1 MHLSFASPWVDTL
14 DIPGEPTG
22 TQGEWHSFGI
32 YFFPCGGEDLFSFG
46 NDFAGPRGHTD
57 GICSRQC
64 DRHSEKIPY
73 LVLLSMCENDKKAWK
88 KIRYIYLLFLP
99 MKSKY

>member
-32 YFFPCGGEDLFSFG
+32 YFFPRGGGVLFSFG
-46 NDFAGPRGHTD
+46 NDFAGPWGHTTGFVRSSATGTVKNTLPATERAKVAFYD
-57 GICSRQC
+57 
-64 DRHSEKIPY
+64 SEVNFQMKEMS
-73 LVLLSMCENDKKAWK
+73 LVG
-88 KIRYIYLLFLP
+88 
-99 MKSKY
+99 

>member
-32 YFFPCGGEDLFSFG
+32 YFFPAGEGFCLVLETTSQDHGDIPTGFV
-46 NDFAGPRGHTD
+46 RGSAT
-57 GICSRQC
+57 GTV
-64 DRHSEKIPY
+64 KNTY
-73 LVLLSMCENDKKAWK
+73 LVPWSMRENEKKAWK
-88 KIRYIYLLFLP
+88 NIFICSFCQ
-99 MKSKY
+99 